1 MLMRPDVG
9 AVIRAADGEVLV
21 EANGQS
27 CVRAALRG
35 LGELAIELELDPF
48 VKVDHVRIC
57 GAETADVGRLGIAEA
72 HRPVTPG
79 EERSVFRAEVFLER
93 AVHGEPIE
101 RQPFLLHIALVG
113 EATLAVTTE
122 MPCFERAIQTLEY
135 G

>member
-1 MLMRPDVG
+1 
-9 AVIRAADGEVLV
+9 
-21 EANGQS
+21 
-27 CVRAALRG
+27 
-35 LGELAIELELDPF
+35 AIELELDPF

-135 G
+135 GTLERGDSLVLHAAARAQRGQLGLHTG